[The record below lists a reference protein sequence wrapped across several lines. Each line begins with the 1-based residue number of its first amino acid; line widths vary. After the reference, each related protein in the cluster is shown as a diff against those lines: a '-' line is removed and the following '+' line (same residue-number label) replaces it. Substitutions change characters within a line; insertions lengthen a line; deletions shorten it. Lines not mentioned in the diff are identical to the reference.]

1 MLWKILIL
9 FIILILICITY
20 YQIYKKYI
28 ENYTDINNFK
38 IEEFQNNRENFLFV
52 NDSQLYISP
61 EQKELPTE
69 IKYQIPVSANNLTDE
84 QLQSIDTDVLRNTR
98 TLKNFSMTDELDF
111 YQMYNILKKQKNK
124 EYIIKYNTSEIKKK
138 SNIIES
144 EKLISLNSGAIN
156 KTDLELFMR
165 IKLEL
170 ISAFNELIIKS
181 GYYVQ
186 YHPYQFFKII
196 NSNLISE
203 TNDNKTNKTNYVFT
217 LTIAREYKYQQ
228 FTIYYDIDL
237 QKTSGNSNEYK
248 LIINKVELIGIPIPQ
263 TIEFH
268 ENRKTTDKVDLT
280 KFMTTPTSF
289 LTSEQIQE
297 NELTNLIEDDRNR
310 EIDKK
315 AQAKDYYYRDQVSD
329 SALFDVKPVGD
340 KSKIF
345 QDPNMKFIDVNEK
358 SDIERT
364 LLDNSSVSNKIEEKI
379 MNIARD
385 QQFKN
390 HRCFALVD
398 GESIYL
404 PAYNNPIFCKSYHPE
419 VNQNGIWDAPCQ
431 VNSDCPF
438 YQANKNYPNEFGK
451 CIKDTGK
458 CEMPM
463 GVIPLG
469 FTKYG
474 KIEPICYNCDVNSTD
489 SRCCGKQ
496 FDDIKSGKA
505 KYNSPDYV
513 FKDDEHKRR
522 HYKNELLNMN
532 LEVNPSL

>member
-1 MLWKILIL
+1 MLWQITII

-20 YQIYKKYI
+20 FQIYKKYI
-28 ENYTDINNFK
+28 KYYTNPNNTN
-38 IEEFQNNRENFLFV
+38 IEGFDNIKEKFLFI
-52 NDSQLYISP
+52 NDSQLYIP
-61 EQKELPTE
+61 KQKKELPTE
-69 IKYQIPVSANNLTDE
+69 IQYQIPVPKNDLTDL
-84 QLQSIDTDVLRNTR
+84 QLKSIDTDILRNTR
-98 TLKNFSMTDELDF
+98 SLRNFSITDELDF
-111 YQMYNILKKQKNK
+111 YQMYNILKKLKNK
-124 EYIIKYNTSEIKKK
+124 QYNIKYNPNDIEKK

-156 KTDLELFMR
+156 QTDLELFMR

-181 GYYVQ
+181 GYYIK
-186 YHPYQFFKII
+186 YHPYQFYKII
-196 NSNLISE
+196 NSNLISQ
-203 TNDNKTNKTNYVFT
+203 TKDNNKSNYIFT

-237 QKTSGNSNEYK
+237 QNTSGNANEYNI
-248 LIINKVELIGIPIPQ
+248 IINKIELIGIPIPD

-268 ENRKTTDKVDLT
+268 DNQKTTDKPDLS
-280 KFMTTPTSF
+280 KFMTTPISF
-289 LTSEQIQE
+289 LTSTQIQE
-297 NELTNLIEDDRNR
+297 NDLINLIETNKQK

-315 AQAKDYYYRDQVSD
+315 EQAKDYYYKDQVSD
-329 SALFDVKPVGD
+329 SALFDVKPIGD
-340 KSKIF
+340 KSSIF
-345 QDPNMKFIDVNEK
+345 QDPNVKFIDVNEK
-358 SDIERT
+358 NDIDPT

-379 MNIARD
+379 MNISRD
-385 QQFKN
+385 QQFNN
-390 HRCFALVD
+390 HRCFALVN
-398 GESIYL
+398 GESVYM
-404 PAYNNPIFCKSYHPE
+404 PQYNNPIFCNSYHPE

-451 CIKDTGK
+451 CNKATGK

-463 GVIPLG
+463 GVIPIG

-474 KIEPICYNCDVNSTD
+474 KIEPICYNCGTNSTD

-505 KYNSPDYV
+505 NYKSPDYV
-513 FKDDEHKRR
+513 FKDDEYKRR
-522 HYKNELLNMN
+522 EYKDALLNMD
-532 LEVNPSL
+532 LLVNPSL